1 MVKKFQV
8 AGNNTQLNEPTV
20 KLCDKYIQELVYSTT
35 PYSGDN
41 QS

>member
-20 KLCDKYIQELVYSTT
+20 KPCDNYIQEVAYSRT
-35 PYSGDN
+35 PYSGDD